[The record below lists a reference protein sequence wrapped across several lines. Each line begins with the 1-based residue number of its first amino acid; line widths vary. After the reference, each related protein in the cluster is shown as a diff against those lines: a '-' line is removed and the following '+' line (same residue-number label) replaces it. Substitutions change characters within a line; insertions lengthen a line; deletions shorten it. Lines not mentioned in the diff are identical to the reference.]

1 MDSAMRGDTG
11 VGSPWPRGE
20 IYTDAQQ
27 ALVTSAFD
35 SDGGNYPIPI
45 SPNTQSS
52 PKQSRRK
59 KTRV

>member
-1 MDSAMRGDTG
+1 MDSAMRGDMG

-20 IYTDAQQ
+20 IYMDTQQ
-27 ALVTSAFD
+27 ALVTPAL
-35 SDGGNYPIPI
+35 DGDGRNYPIPI
-45 SPNTQSS
+45 SPDTQSS